1 MLVLYGRDYPN
12 FYLRELGN
20 TGVGKGTFVNY
31 MLRHEM
37 FRDAESAAV
46 DTYGPATF
54 TIGYEMRP
62 EILYAKPFLS
72 EKYPLVFKDFPRFQD
87 NRLSSDAVV
96 TSISTELAV
105 RNAHQEI
112 KEQSKQL
119 KNAIKTYQESKNRSE
134 APKTLKS
141 DLENHLS
148 GSEDSTNS
156 IKTSEEI
163 PTQNNQLKNMSLCEN
178 GSLYQNQTRCST
190 ENSITLK
197 FNMSSSS
204 FYPFKSLFCL
214 HCGAGSRHNIPSPL
228 GLYEKGLVEAVDRVG
243 FRFAEVALASGVV
256 WLSDVIAV
264 VDTYIAYNS

>member
-1 MLVLYGRDYPN
+1 
-12 FYLRELGN
+12 
-20 TGVGKGTFVNY
+20 

-163 PTQNNQLKNMSLCEN
+163 PTQNNQLIKEHEKIIEKIAKCDQEIKQLSGRIESSRSLIEKNN
-178 GSLYQNQTRCST
+178 T

-228 GLYEKGLVEAVDRVG
+228 GLYAKGLVEAVDRVG

-256 WLSDVIAV
+256 WFSDIIAV